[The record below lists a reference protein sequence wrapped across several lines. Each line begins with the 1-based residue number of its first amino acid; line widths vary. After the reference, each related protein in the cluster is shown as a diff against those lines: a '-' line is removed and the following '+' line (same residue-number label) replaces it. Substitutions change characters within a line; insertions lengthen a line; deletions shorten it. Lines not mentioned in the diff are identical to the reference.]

1 MSNNYDLSKELIGF
15 ISNFYEGGSTGYR
28 VEVLIHGKEVVFD
41 ATKEAF
47 DFRDTTEFFP
57 YPCLGEVLFLL
68 NVNEDNILTGYQN
81 VNDILAKDNPVKT
94 GLVMGTMRM
103 FQKKLT
109 ENTPTFGKILKI
121 ENNVVT
127 LTHFDEYRPSG
138 LDVREVMEDVIC
150 HVTYGGSMPKP
161 KTGMSFRLAEDT
173 VIYVWDWGTALV
185 PFCKCTREEAK
196 AYKFVTRFSLGTVE
210 DIYRSYWVGFY
221 STRGDESVCDLI
233 KCFPNKVPGFTD

>member
-1 MSNNYDLSKELIGF
+1 LSNSYDISKELIGF

-28 VEVLIHGKEVVFD
+28 VEVLIRGKEVVFD
-41 ATKEAF
+41 ATKEAY
-47 DFRDTTEFFP
+47 DIKDTTEFFP
-57 YPCLGEVLFLL
+57 YPCLGEVLFLFK
-68 NVNEDNILTGYQN
+68 VNEDNILTGYQN

-109 ENTPTFGKILKI
+109 ENTPNFGKILKI

-138 LDVREVMEDVIC
+138 LDIREVMEDDIC

-173 VIYVWDWGTALV
+173 VIYVWDWSTALV

-196 AYKFVTRFSLGTVE
+196 ANKFVTRFSLGTVE
-210 DIYRSYWVGFY
+210 DIYRSYWLGFY
-221 STRGDESVCDLI
+221 STQGAESVCDLI